1 MARNKPS
8 GFGVADDLGY
18 NRVQEVQEDNT
29 RSTRSSKDLVHE
41 AQEVHEVMPSTQGR
55 KGNKMKRINMAFSDE
70 NHEWI
75 TKESRRRGI
84 SATQYVN
91 DLIAAAR
98 LSQS

>member
-18 NRVQEVQEDNT
+18 NKVHEVHEDNT
-29 RSTRSSKDLVHE
+29 RSTRSSKDLI
-41 AQEVHEVMPSTQGR
+41 HEVMPSTQGR

-91 DLIAAAR
+91 DLIATAR

>member
-18 NRVQEVQEDNT
+18 NKTQEVQEDNT
-29 RSTRSSKDLVHE
+29 RSTRSNGDVV
-41 AQEVHEVMPSTQGR
+41 QEVHEVMPATQGR

-98 LSQS
+98 LSQ

>member
-18 NRVQEVQEDNT
+18 SKTHEVQEDSI
-29 RSTRSSKDLVHE
+29 RSTRSSKNIV
-41 AQEVHEVMPSTQGR
+41 QEVHEVMPATQGR

-70 NHEWI
+70 NHDWI

>member
-18 NRVQEVQEDNT
+18 NKVQEVHEDNT
-29 RSTRSSKDLVHE
+29 RSTISNRNVV
-41 AQEVHEVMPSTQGR
+41 QEVHEVMPSTQGR

>member
-29 RSTRSSKDLVHE
+29 RSTRSSKNV